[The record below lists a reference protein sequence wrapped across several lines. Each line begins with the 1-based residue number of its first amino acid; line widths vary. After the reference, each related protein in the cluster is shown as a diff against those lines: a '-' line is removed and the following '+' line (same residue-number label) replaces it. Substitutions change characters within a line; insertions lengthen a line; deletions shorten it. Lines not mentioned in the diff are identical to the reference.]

1 MKKMMTLAFAA
12 MLSLSASAQLISS
25 NTITREKSNGYSRF
39 DVSYNSLS
47 LDNDIDESLSGV
59 SLSWVK
65 GSPISSSAPLFVEVG
80 LGATYAWKS
89 KSETEQYDRYKF
101 DVETKTTFASI
112 QVPVNLVYKYEVT
125 DGLALSPYV
134 GLYLRG
140 NLIGE
145 TKVEVESYSEKLNW
159 FDSDKDGGYGAKRL
173 SLGWQIG
180 VGVEYSKLYAGIS
193 YGSDFTKLIDIK
205 GDEYKISSKIN
216 TFSAKVGVL
225 F

>member
-25 NTITREKSNGYSRF
+25 NTLTREKSNGYSRF

-47 LDNDIDESLSGV
+47 FDKDIDESCSGV
-59 SLSWVK
+59 SLSWAK
-65 GSPISSSAPLFVEVG
+65 GSPISSTAPLFVEVG
-80 LGATYAWKS
+80 FGATYAWKS
-89 KSETEQYDRYKF
+89 KSETVEYYRYKY
-101 DVETKTTFASI
+101 DMETKTTFASI
-112 QVPVNLVYKYEVT
+112 QVPVNLVYKYEVV
-125 DGLALSPYV
+125 DGLTLSPYA

-140 NLIGE
+140 NLLAE
-145 TKVEVESYSEKLNW
+145 TKVEVNGNSEKHNW
-159 FDSDKDGGYGAKRL
+159 FDSYEDGGYKAKRL

-180 VGVEYSKLYAGIS
+180 IGVEYSKLYAGIS
-193 YGSDFTKLIDIK
+193 YGSDFTKCIDINE
-205 GDEYKISSKIN
+205 DEAKFSSKIN